1 MTYPKPFMTIEEM
14 AKFTGFSKKYLMKVY
29 HRKDNNFAGK
39 LNPALRNSPIVFD
52 TEKFDQWREKQIKME
67 IDAMHKKSAA
77 VV

>member
-14 AKFTGFSKKYLMKVY
+14 AKFTGLSKKYLMEVY
-29 HRKDNNFAGK
+29 RRKDNNFAGK

-67 IDAMHKKSAA
+67 VDAMHKKSA
-77 VV
+77 VVA